1 MNEPK
6 VHMLKSGM
14 IADKIV
20 ILLSILSIFTI
31 CIFLLIILQKNYD
44 TEPII
49 NTTTVPKK

>member
-14 IADKIV
+14 IADKMM
-20 ILLSILSIFTI
+20 ILLSICSIFTI
-31 CIFLLIILQKNYD
+31 CIFLLIILQKNYS

-49 NTTTVPKK
+49 NTTITPKK